1 MKKKKLYILVW
12 NFSYGSASGNRLL
25 AYANSA
31 AKKGLCAE
39 IIALLRFDKKDFNAH
54 NDISI
59 KGLFP
64 CRIKNQIIAKFV
76 SLFSTF
82 WFLLFKVKSEDRILL
97 YASPEYLPLCLLL
110 RRKQTYY
117 EVTECPDLFRPRTYS
132 WNYYKK
138 LWKCL
143 NGIFVISR
151 NLKEYFE
158 DYGVAPEKVH
168 VVNMIVEPSRFE
180 SVVRN
185 MNVEKYIAYC
195 GNINDDSKDGVRDLI
210 ASFVKYHEKYGDR
223 KLYIIGPITS
233 QEQKN
238 EYDNYLKQL
247 NALDNVVF
255 TDAVSPSSIPQYF
268 VDAEMLVLARPDNIQ
283 AKYGFP
289 TKLGEYLLS
298 GRPVVLTDVGNITIF
313 LKDQRNAF
321 IAKPGDIDSIAQKM
335 IDVSANPNLAEV
347 VAKLG
352 KQTAL
357 RHFNSDKITDKI
369 LDCMYTK

>member
-1 MKKKKLYILVW
+1 MKKKKLYIFVW
-12 NFSYGSASGNRLL
+12 NFSYGSASSNRLL

-31 AKKGLCAE
+31 TKKGLCAE
-39 IIALLRFDKKDFNAH
+39 IIALLRLDKKDCHTQKN
-54 NDISI
+54 ISI

-64 CRIKNQIIAKFV
+64 CRIKNQIIAKLV
-76 SLFSTF
+76 SFFSIF
-82 WFLLFKVKSEDRILL
+82 WFLLFNVKSEDRILL

-138 LWKCL
+138 LWKRL

-180 SVVRN
+180 RVTRN
-185 MNVEKYIAYC
+185 INVEKYIAYC
-195 GNINDDSKDGVRDLI
+195 GNINKDSKDGVGDLI

-223 KLYIIGPITS
+223 KLYIIGPIAS

-247 NALDNVVF
+247 NATDSVVF
-255 TDAVSPSSIPQYF
+255 TDAVSPTSIPQYF
-268 VDAEMLVLARPDNIQ
+268 ADAEMLVLARPDNIQ

-298 GRPVVLTDVGNITIF
+298 GRPVVVTDVGNIADF
-313 LKDQRNAF
+313 LKDQSNAF

-335 IDVSANPNLAEV
+335 IDVSANPILAAA
-347 VAKLG
+347 VAKFG

-357 RHFNSDKITDKI
+357 RHFDSDKVTEKI
-369 LDCMYTK
+369 LNCMYTK